1 MKIFRFINL
10 DELLYDIIIII
21 SSLLLERYF
30 EGLFFSKI
38 NLTNMIVALLL
49 VSLFYPI
56 YLGRL
61 GKRFWDQTNTNHS
74 SDFKEI
80 ILIVRKIIF
89 PLYFIMGTIIGT
101 GLYLF
106 LKEFGYLN
114 IRNEYI
120 EALILVTTILF
131 TITGFMGGTD
141 FIVGVVAFFFVI
153 FLYLWGFGIYL
164 LDVFLREYKLISTII
179 KLIFLFGF
187 PIVVALLIFKLQE
200 ILKNKIF
207 FRKRIPEFF
216 QKNNFDVFLAI
227 FFSIIGML
235 WGKLYYGIVIDQIH
249 TPLGRFFYL
258 LFSGVI
264 PLRIILFLTP
274 PIRLLNLLLGML
286 STIIFIIFN
295 VYK

>member
-1 MKIFRFINL
+1 MKIFRYINL
-10 DELLYDIIIII
+10 DELLYDILIII
-21 SSLLLERYF
+21 SSLLLKRYF
-30 EGLFFSKI
+30 EQLFFSQI
-38 NLTNMIVALLL
+38 SLTNMIVVLLL
-49 VSLFYPI
+49 VSLFYPV

-61 GKRFWDQTNTNHS
+61 AKRFWDQTYTNQS
-74 SDFKEI
+74 SYFKEI
-80 ILIVRKIIF
+80 VLIIRRIIF

-120 EALILVTTILF
+120 EALILLTTLLF
-131 TITGFMGGTD
+131 TIVGFMGGYN
-141 FIVGVVAFFFVI
+141 FIAGIVAFFFVI
-153 FLYLWGFGIYL
+153 FLYVWGLGIYL
-164 LDVFLREYKLISTII
+164 LDVFLKEYKLISTII

-187 PIVVALLIFKLQE
+187 PIIIALFFFKLQE
-200 ILKNKIF
+200 ILKNNIF
-207 FRKRIPEFF
+207 FRKIIPEFF
-216 QKNNFDVFLAI
+216 QSNNFDVFLAI

-249 TPLGRFFYL
+249 TLLGRFFYL

-264 PLRIILFLTP
+264 PLRIILFFTP
-274 PIRLLNLLLGML
+274 PIRLLNLLIGIL